1 MPEQDVD
8 SEQPEVTLTE
18 QWQTEQ
24 QNWQRLLQTY
34 ADSAAQDEN
43 FLIHV
48 GNAMRG
54 SLLAG
59 KPYPGTVLEQPV
71 KTDAI
76 MTSDEVVFAV
86 RRLEGQVTAL
96 TAAIDALTQR
106 LPASPSDGPV
116 NQP

>member
-1 MPEQDVD
+1 MPEQDTDPQQSDV
-8 SEQPEVTLTE
+8 PLTE
-18 QWQTEQ
+18 QWQKEQ
-24 QNWQRLLQTY
+24 QHWQRLLLTY

-59 KPYPGTVLEQPV
+59 KPYPGTVSEQPA
-71 KTDAI
+71 KIDAT

-86 RRLEGQVTAL
+86 RRLEGQVIAL
-96 TAAIDALTQR
+96 TAAIGALTR
-106 LPASPSDGPV
+106 RFPPAPSDGPV
-116 NQP
+116 TTP

>member
-1 MPEQDVD
+1 MPEQENESDQSDV
-8 SEQPEVTLTE
+8 SLTE

-24 QNWQRLLQTY
+24 QSWQRLLQTY

-43 FLIHV
+43 FLMHI

-59 KPYPGTVLEQPV
+59 KPYPGTVYEPPER
-71 KTDAI
+71 TNAT

-86 RRLEGQVTAL
+86 RRLEGQVNAL
-96 TAAIDALTQR
+96 TAAIDALTR
-106 LPASPSDGPV
+106 RMPGPSADGSGIHP
-116 NQP
+116 